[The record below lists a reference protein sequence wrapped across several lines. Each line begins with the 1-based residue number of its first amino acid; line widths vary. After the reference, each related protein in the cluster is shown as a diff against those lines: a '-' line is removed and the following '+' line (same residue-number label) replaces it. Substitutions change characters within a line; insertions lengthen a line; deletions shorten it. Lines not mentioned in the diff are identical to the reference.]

1 MKVDPIVVYL
11 DDEINLLEIFTV
23 FMEDLPVKVE
33 TYSDPEECIAT
44 LNSSQKNIV
53 CGFFDYRLRGTTGVE
68 VISKIKNRFPSYI
81 ISGDFTI
88 GDIQL
93 SDIKGVLSKPIDFEK
108 VRSIAAEYLKR

>member
-33 TYSDPEECIAT
+33 TYSDPEKFIAT
-44 LNSSQKNIV
+44 INSSKKNII

-81 ISGDFTI
+81 ISGDISI
-88 GDIQL
+88 GDVQL
-93 SDIKGVLSKPIDFEK
+93 SDIKGVLSKPTDFEK
-108 VRSIAAEYLKR
+108 VRSIAAEHLK